1 MRKFFQKH
9 ANLPWTFAAV
19 VLSVVF
25 AAIGFFEPVLVW
37 KETEEDREKQSMIQL
52 MWVDLARQS
61 EEEYFRGATTLV
73 RAEIVSYDGRFCYD
87 APTAEDM
94 WFSRSVFTFRV
105 KEVLYDNAPVRPV
118 KAGKT
123 YRMYNDLYMG
133 NYNQYHGFI
142 GEEVLILLD
151 GDPIISTQS
160 GGVIYN
166 AKAYQQDYTNRM
178 GYRIANSKWGVIPIA
193 RSEQIVYTHLPNCLR
208 REELWTGDELA
219 QYMTEQLEKY
229 TS

>member
-1 MRKFFQKH
+1 
-9 ANLPWTFAAV
+9 
-19 VLSVVF
+19 
-25 AAIGFFEPVLVW
+25 
-37 KETEEDREKQSMIQL
+37 
-52 MWVDLARQS
+52 
-61 EEEYFRGATTLV
+61 
-73 RAEIVSYDGRFCYD
+73 
-87 APTAEDM
+87 
-94 WFSRSVFTFRV
+94 
-105 KEVLYDNAPVRPV
+105 
-118 KAGKT
+118 
-123 YRMYNDLYMG
+123 MYNDLYMG

-151 GDPIISTQS
+151 GNPIISTQS